1 MKASNQFITR
11 ITEGGSLIKV
21 LLNKEHNIYP
31 YFHNG
36 IHFFIYKD
44 YWSGKWNA
52 IESSTGS
59 SIVEGYYT
67 KKECLKRVMQYI
79 DDVPDIK
86 KAIKHQLDLIRSAK
100 LLYVMG
106 EDEYIAMG
114 D

>member
-1 MKASNQFITR
+1 MKASNQFITLM
-11 ITEGGSLIKV
+11 TFDGSLVKV
-21 LLNKEHNIYP
+21 LLNNKHNVYL
-31 YFHNG
+31 YFYNE
-36 IHFFIYKD
+36 IDFFIHKD

-67 KKECLKRVMQYI
+67 KKECLKRAMQYI

-86 KAIKHQLDLIRSAK
+86 KAIKHQLNLIQSAK
-100 LLYVMG
+100 IMG

>member
-11 ITEGGSLIKV
+11 VASDGSFFKV
-21 LLNKEHNIYP
+21 LLNNKHNVYP

-36 IHFFIYKD
+36 IHFFIHKD

-67 KKECLKRVMQYI
+67 KKECLKNAMRYI
-79 DDVPDIK
+79 DEMPDIEK
-86 KAIKHQLDLIRSAK
+86 VIQHQLDLTRSAV
-100 LLYVMG
+100 VMG

>member
-11 ITEGGSLIKV
+11 ITENGFLVKV
-21 LLNKEHNIYP
+21 LLNNKHNVYP
-31 YFHNG
+31 YFYNG
-36 IHFFIYKD
+36 IHFFIHKD

-67 KKECLKRVMQYI
+67 KKECFKNAMRYI
-79 DDVPDIK
+79 DEMPDIK
-86 KAIKHQLDLIRSAK
+86 KAIKHQLDLIQSAK